1 MKVLEPGG
9 SDMWTRMNRP
19 GRGIRH
25 LTGRQIG
32 LRCLVLLILLS
43 AAPAG
48 AQTLRRIEGRVSEAD
63 SLRPLPA
70 ANIIVLGTNRGT
82 ISNREGDW
90 LLLLPEGPA
99 SLVFR
104 YVGFRSDTLR
114 VAATGDVRFDAVL
127 EPIVLENP
135 PLIVYGADPARA
147 ILRRAIAAR
156 DSLRAGL
163 ESYRFEAYTRGVIS
177 REDSIAG
184 ISESFTTGY
193 WRRGDPLREEIVQRR
208 TTVNLP
214 EMTRFQGVLGHRD
227 FSQDD
232 VEVASSRYLGPLHP
246 DALTWYR
253 PELLE
258 TTWQDGTAVYR
269 IGLEPTSYLIPLLRG
284 EIWIADG
291 SWALVGVDLT
301 PGETVTIPFTD
312 DVHLHYRQ
320 GFRRQQEG
328 YWLPAEMRLE
338 MGASFH
344 FGPVTFP
351 RIGFDQTSIIYAY
364 EINPILP
371 DSLFERFEPI
381 IAQPSAA
388 TIDSAF
394 WQENDLLPLT
404 GPEQAAYTKLDSTQ
418 TLDRLFAPRAMGRTL
433 PNELGT
439 TEDSPLLDRLLSGLD
454 FWYNRVEGTHLG
466 CRLTTTPVDGPLT
479 VTARG
484 GKALSAGLWTWE
496 AGAALQLRRELAPGP
511 SGIGRAGVSFNL
523 SRYDR
528 VAGSPDAGFYP
539 PLVNG
544 FLSALTKADYRDYH
558 RARGKRVGLTIGHAA
573 GTRLE
578 LYGARERHAALAVV
592 TNWSLLRRSELARSN
607 PIAEE
612 GAVERL
618 GLVLTIGRPES
629 NVGIITGRGLR
640 LWAERGEGDFSGGK
654 RNWYRADGVLSFALP
669 TWTGRWIFPPQL
681 VIRAAGGWSQG
692 PLPVQLWGAPE
703 TALASYG
710 PLGCLRAAEPRE
722 FAGTRY
728 AVVTAEHNFRSF
740 PFLLLG
746 LRALSDRGFE
756 LIVHGAVAGARRE
769 LPDGSHLRLPQQGV
783 YGEAG
788 LGLGRI
794 EDLFRVDL
802 TRRLTGSR
810 CWVLTLAFT
819 TFF

>member
-1 MKVLEPGG
+1 
-9 SDMWTRMNRP
+9 MNRP
-19 GRGIRH
+19 GKATLR
-25 LTGRQIG
+25 LTGSRKG
-32 LRCLVLLILLS
+32 LLWLVVPGLLS
-43 AAPAG
+43 AAPVG
-48 AQTLRRIEGRVSEAD
+48 AQMLRRVEGRISEAGT
-63 SLRPLPA
+63 LRPLPA
-70 ANIIVLGTNRGT
+70 ANIIVQGTNRGT
-82 ISNREGDW
+82 ISNREGEW

-104 YVGFRSDTLR
+104 YVGFRSDTLQ
-114 VAATGDVRFDAVL
+114 VALTGDVHYDAVL
-127 EPIVLENP
+127 ESIVLENP
-135 PLIVYGADPARA
+135 PLIIYGADPARA

-163 ESYRFEAYTRGVIS
+163 EGYSFEAYTRGVIT

-184 ISESFTTGY
+184 ISESYTEGF
-193 WRRGDPLREEIVQRR
+193 WRRGDPLREDILQRR

-214 EMTRFQGVLGHRD
+214 EMTLFQGILGHRD

-253 PELLE
+253 PVLLE
-258 TTWQDGTAVYR
+258 TSWQDGTAIYR
-269 IGLEPTSYLIPLLRG
+269 IGLEPASHLVPLLRG

-301 PGETVTIPFTD
+301 PGDTVSIPFTD
-312 DVHLHYRQ
+312 DVRIHYRQ
-320 GFRRQQEG
+320 GFQRQQEG
-328 YWLPAEMRLE
+328 FWLPAEMRLE
-338 MGASFH
+338 MGVSFH

-371 DSLFERFEPI
+371 DSIFARTEAI
-381 IAQPSAA
+381 VAGPSAA
-388 TIDSAF
+388 AIDSAF
-394 WQENDLLPLT
+394 WRENDLLPLT
-404 GPEQAAYTKLDSTQ
+404 EPEQAAYSQLDSTQ
-418 TLDRLFAPRAMGRTL
+418 TLDRLFAPRALGRTL
-433 PNELGT
+433 PNELET
-439 TEDSPLLDRLLSGLD
+439 TEDTSLLNRLLLGLD
-454 FWYNRVEGTHLG
+454 LWYSRVEGTHLG
-466 CRLTTTPVDGPLT
+466 YCLTATPAEGPITLRL
-479 VTARG
+479 RG
-484 GKALSAGLWTWE
+484 GKAFSAGIWSWE
-496 AGAALQLRRELAPGP
+496 AAAILRLIREREAGP
-511 SGIGRAGVSFNL
+511 SGIGQGGVVLDL

-528 VAGSPDAGFYP
+528 VAGAPDAGFYP
-539 PLVNG
+539 RLVNG
-544 FLSALTKADYRDYH
+544 FLSALVKEDYHDYH
-558 RARGKRVGLTIGHAA
+558 RSRGSRIGLSVGQAEGS
-573 GTRLE
+573 RLE

-592 TNWSLLRRSELARSN
+592 TNWSVLRRSELARSN

-654 RNWYRADGVLSFALP
+654 RNWHRADGVLSFALP